1 MDHLWNPTDYA
12 WDSEK
17 LVAARESSGPTSDLS
32 AKDKLPK
39 GSSKRRGKNAPVL
52 ICQIE
57 GCTTRLD
64 SPYYRKY
71 RVCPNHAKSPAV
83 VIQGKTVRFCQKC
96 ARFHDLGEFDMDRR
110 SCRVRLAEHNRR
122 RREMMLERK
131 PFEHRSSGSEDTSD
145 EVIAPATGAT
155 DVSTASVYH
164 TPCSSDRSQSERHL
178 SPPRHRTI
186 SPCQLPPQPLPP
198 PDLFSRPI
206 GIDDLLGPLASCL
219 HTMDQLLP
227 AAPQH
232 SDLFIDAP
240 DEGADVDV
248 HASHWAQAASN
259 CAGPVFDE
267 AALDVSDIFDDMDL
281 DLALAGILDPV
292 SDPML
297 PPPPVYTSPDVVVR
311 MSLKLFACLP
321 SDLPPDLRVELERT
335 TQMCPSMI
343 EGYLRPGCTHLTVD
357 LRLPADQAARLKTM
371 PLEEIIA
378 ELAKKLPND
387 NGLLAQLGKQV
398 VAMRAGQVHGTI
410 DVSGPRGPRLAALS
424 RVCVSVDEA
433 AATRVD
439 LYGANIG
446 RPGDMVLCRQHGRH
460 VTVEMLDSPAWG
472 MVAEDEAEEVEDGGS
487 DNEHDHDAASA
498 TGVVDVGYGS
508 SSVRSGASSTAGWEP
523 NQGRT
528 KGGCM
533 PASSVRILGLKCG
546 VAEVEVQA
554 GGAMSAP
561 RPLLVLP
568 DAAAAAEVES
578 LACRARRAEWLDAFL
593 RDAGMV
599 VAHICSEGASARAP
613 ADQVEAL
620 AARTAAYC
628 AEAGCPA
635 LARLLRRAQTA
646 LRRSMR
652 TDDTA
657 SAMAE
662 GMEGAC
668 PSVGKASTKGAIE
681 DDCEGDVHIENLSGG
696 DTALMKQEC
705 KSRKGARK
713 SDPTPTPQWDWR
725 RAVGMTF
732 GSLAMAVA
740 ARLFGHA

>member
-1 MDHLWNPTDYA
+1 M
-12 WDSEK
+12 
-17 LVAARESSGPTSDLS
+17 
-32 AKDKLPK
+32 
-39 GSSKRRGKNAPVL
+39 
-52 ICQIE
+52 
-57 GCTTRLD
+57 
-64 SPYYRKY
+64 
-71 RVCPNHAKSPAV
+71 
-83 VIQGKTVRFCQKC
+83 
-96 ARFHDLGEFDMDRR
+96 
-110 SCRVRLAEHNRR
+110 
-122 RREMMLERK
+122 
-131 PFEHRSSGSEDTSD
+131 
-145 EVIAPATGAT
+145 
-155 DVSTASVYH
+155 
-164 TPCSSDRSQSERHL
+164 
-178 SPPRHRTI
+178 
-186 SPCQLPPQPLPP
+186 
-198 PDLFSRPI
+198 
-206 GIDDLLGPLASCL
+206 
-219 HTMDQLLP
+219 
-227 AAPQH
+227 
-232 SDLFIDAP
+232 
-240 DEGADVDV
+240 
-248 HASHWAQAASN
+248 
-259 CAGPVFDE
+259 
-267 AALDVSDIFDDMDL
+267 
-281 DLALAGILDPV
+281 
-292 SDPML
+292 
-297 PPPPVYTSPDVVVR
+297 YTSPDVVVR

-335 TQMCPSMI
+335 TQICPSMI
-343 EGYLRPGCTHLTVD
+343 EGYLRPGCTHVTVD
-357 LRLPADQAARLKTM
+357 LRMPADKAARLKTM
-371 PLEEIIA
+371 PLEEIMA
-378 ELAKKLPND
+378 ELAKKLPSD
-387 NGLLAQLGKQV
+387 NGLLAQIGKQV
-398 VAMRAGQVHGTI
+398 VAIRAGQTLSTI

-433 AATRVD
+433 ASTRLD

-446 RPGDMVLCRQHGRH
+446 RPGDMVLCRQHGHH

-472 MVAEDEAEEVEDGGS
+472 MVDEGEEIEDNSS
-487 DNEHDHDAASA
+487 DNDHDSASA

-508 SSVRSGASSTAGWEP
+508 SSVRSGASSAAGWEP

-528 KGGCM
+528 KPGSM

-668 PSVGKASTKGAIE
+668 PSVGKANTKV
-681 DDCEGDVHIENLSGG
+681 DVEAHNSDEIPHIETISAGEDVELKE
-696 DTALMKQEC
+696 DR
-705 KSRKGARK
+705 KSRKGSGK
-713 SDPTPTPQWDWR
+713 DNSHWDWR
-725 RAVGMTF
+725 RAVGMSF
-732 GSLAMAVA
+732 GSLAMAMA
-740 ARLFGHA
+740 ARLFGGHS

>member
-1 MDHLWNPTDYA
+1 M
-12 WDSEK
+12 
-17 LVAARESSGPTSDLS
+17 
-32 AKDKLPK
+32 
-39 GSSKRRGKNAPVL
+39 
-52 ICQIE
+52 Q
-57 GCTTRLD
+57 
-64 SPYYRKY
+64 
-71 RVCPNHAKSPAV
+71 
-83 VIQGKTVRFCQKC
+83 C

-122 RREMMLERK
+122 RREMMQERK
-131 PFEHRSSGSEDTSD
+131 PFEHRTSGSEDTSD
-145 EVIAPATGAT
+145 EVIAPTTGVV

-164 TPCSSDRSQSERHL
+164 TPCSSERSQSERHP
-178 SPPRHRTI
+178 SPPPHPAI
-186 SPCQLPPQPLPP
+186 LPCDLPPQPLPP
-198 PDLFSRPI
+198 MDPFSRPI
-206 GIDDLLGPLASCL
+206 NIDDLLGPLASCL

-227 AAPQH
+227 VVPQQN
-232 SDLFIDAP
+232 DLFMEAP
-240 DEGADVDV
+240 DEGGDAGV
-248 HASHWAQAASN
+248 HASHWTQAAADTN
-259 CAGPVFDE
+259 PAGPVFDE

-281 DLALAGILDPV
+281 DLALAGIVDPV

-357 LRLPADQAARLKTM
+357 LRLPADKAARLKTM

-398 VAMRAGQVHGTI
+398 VAMRAGQIQGTI

-433 AATRVD
+433 ASTRVD
-439 LYGANIG
+439 LYGASIG

-472 MVAEDEAEEVEDGGS
+472 MVAEDVDEAEEVEDGGS
-487 DNEHDHDAASA
+487 DTDYDAASA

-578 LACRARRAEWLDAFL
+578 LACRARRAVWLDAFL

-635 LARLLRRAQTA
+635 LVRLLRRAQTA

-668 PSVGKASTKGAIE
+668 PSVGKVSNKGAI
-681 DDCEGDVHIENLSGG
+681 DDGCEGEGEVEPNVNLAGG
-696 DTALMKQEC
+696 DAASMKQEC
-705 KSRKGARK
+705 KSKKGSRK
-713 SDPTPTPQWDWR
+713 SESSAAPHWDWR
-725 RAVGMTF
+725 QAVGMTF